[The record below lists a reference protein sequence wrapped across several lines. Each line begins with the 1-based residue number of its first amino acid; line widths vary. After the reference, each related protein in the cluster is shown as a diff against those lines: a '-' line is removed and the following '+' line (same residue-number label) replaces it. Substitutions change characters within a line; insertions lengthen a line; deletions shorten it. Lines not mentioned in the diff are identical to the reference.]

1 MQSGYINMQK
11 RVKDREEFLKRQGG
25 GNDSELLML
34 QRQALEENLRLL
46 SEEVEQLSQN
56 NARLLKDLKN
66 RDFY

>member
-1 MQSGYINMQK
+1 MQK
-11 RVKDREEFLKRQGG
+11 RVKEREEFLKRQGG

>member
-1 MQSGYINMQK
+1 MQK
-11 RVKDREEFLKRQGG
+11 RVKEREEFLKRQGG
-25 GNDSELLML
+25 VNDSELLML

>member
-1 MQSGYINMQK
+1 MQK
-11 RVKDREEFLKRQGG
+11 RVKEREEFLKRQGG
-25 GNDSELLML
+25 VNDSELLIL

>member
-1 MQSGYINMQK
+1 MQIGYINMQK
-11 RVKDREEFLKRQGG
+11 RVKEREEFLKRQGG
-25 GNDSELLML
+25 VNDSELLML